1 MFIQVGRVGNAQD
14 DLLVEPV
21 GGQVTKLL
29 CSSVM
34 TRIIWVGEEYGSF
47 PQPVGAQLKEAYL
60 FCEET
65 NLF

>member
-1 MFIQVGRVGNAQD
+1 MGNSQD

-47 PQPVGAQLKEAYL
+47 PQPVGAQIKEANL